1 MLCLQQKST
10 VVHENRQ
17 ECLEHRLSGYSC
29 LLFTSDVLTYM
40 DFFLSIGSNL
50 LQERSSSAGKFIITF
65 LYAASIVFGLAG
77 NSIAIYFAITKK
89 AGNRITNMLILNMSI
104 ADLLVT
110 IFKMPV
116 SLLVSHVG
124 RRWIGGTFGDISCK
138 IVYFSRHVSIPASIA
153 IVMVVSVN
161 RFFAVVYPMK
171 ARTFRQKIKMV
182 TLAGWVCSA
191 AYATPFLISFGIQER
206 DGIYYCLHWFPPL
219 NNTTSVQIYCLTAF
233 IFLYCAPL
241 LILMVLYTLI
251 SRKLWKRKIPGNV
264 TEERHKSSK
273 QEKRRV
279 IIALISITVVF
290 AVFWF
295 PVHVMNYITHFRRT
309 DVYPKVPR
317 EIRLLF
323 YWIGHANSCVNPC
336 LYVLL
341 SRSYRLHMLQIL
353 GFFCKSCGFHR
364 SKIYKLSSLNEPAL
378 AVLEPCRLV
387 AFTARSE
394 RV

>member
-1 MLCLQQKST
+1 MP
-10 VVHENRQ
+10 V
-17 ECLEHRLSGYSC
+17 
-29 LLFTSDVLTYM
+29 
-40 DFFLSIGSNL
+40 NL
-50 LQERSSSAGKFIITF
+50 LT
-65 LYAASIVFGLAG
+65 L
-77 NSIAIYFAITKK
+77 
-89 AGNRITNMLILNMSI
+89 
-104 ADLLVT
+104 
-110 IFKMPV
+110 
-116 SLLVSHVG
+116 HVG
-124 RRWIGGTFGDISCK
+124 GRWIGGTFGEISCK
-138 IVYFSRHVSIPASIA
+138 IVYFSCHVSIPASIV
-153 IVMVVSVN
+153 IVMVVSVD

-182 TLAGWVCSA
+182 TLAAWLCSA
-191 AYATPFLISFGIQER
+191 AYAIPFLISSGILER
-206 DGIYYCLHWFPPL
+206 DGIYYCSPWFPPL
-219 NNTTSVQIYCLTAF
+219 NNMTSVQIYCLTAF